1 MSAVDKT
8 KSAAQLIAEKMAK
21 GEAAR
26 TKEEISAN
34 KPLVGRYD
42 RGDSVSQQKLQRNL
56 MALGPD
62 EDDEKI
68 LVRVRAEQLTSEQAK
83 KVAADADERRD
94 RIEGPLKKYDA
105 AYLHQVPVYE
115 KDAAGKMAIVM
126 VEDPADSSKK
136 IPSVQNLFNPALT
149 RLISLENCKRWQADV
164 NQYGSDE
171 DLVTERWATS
181 FIEQATEEELLRE
194 VRREMRDLPTEEQGS
209 IVLFK
214 MISDSITSHHEEQVK
229 VVVKIVKTLKPS
241 DVKGEHIPTFLQ
253 DLNVA
258 VEYLIGADSSKG
270 EKYIPYDFIECLL
283 KNLSEGCRQA
293 EFADTFST
301 LYKNWKNAG
310 TPTNL
315 DGKEWREQYKL
326 IRGIA
331 LSKYN
336 DLSITDADG
345 KNEWT
350 GANSPGK
357 DAAFKGAEGLI
368 CWRCGEADHF
378 VKDCKKPKSDG
389 LPYRPKKGKG
399 KGSGAGGGRSS
410 NSNRKSRS
418 QYPPSGERRRP
429 EKGEERSGRMMVNK
443 ATGEKERHWP
453 CSTCKAECG
462 DAWST
467 HEPGKKSHEAWAA
480 NKAEDAA
487 VAEAVKSSKA
497 AAAAAAAAAA
507 KVPDIT
513 AAVQQSIQ
521 QALPR
526 ALESLIKEG
535 EREMAESGEGS
546 DRSEGAQYFTRALFH
561 GIKRSSKD

>member
-1 MSAVDKT
+1 MPRRSSRSISRRRTGSVPRSRAEGATGDTGRASRSPAPPRRGRSRTARGIATPAAGEAEEVRAGVETPAQQPIEDTYSFVGDSSPAESSGQQSSARSPDASVAAGQQDQDSEESEESDSSTDTTGREQDEDDQSSGDDEEENTMSAVDKT

-21 GEAAR
+21 GDTAR

-56 MALGPD
+56 MALGQD

-115 KDAAGKMAIVM
+115 KDAAGKMTIVM

-194 VRREMRDLPTEEQGS
+194 VRREMRD
-209 IVLFK
+209 
-214 MISDSITSHHEEQVK
+214 
-229 VVVKIVKTLKPS
+229 
-241 DVKGEHIPTFLQ
+241 
-253 DLNVA
+253 
-258 VEYLIGADSSKG
+258 
-270 EKYIPYDFIECLL
+270 
-283 KNLSEGCRQA
+283 
-293 EFADTFST
+293 
-301 LYKNWKNAG
+301 
-310 TPTNL
+310 
-315 DGKEWREQYKL
+315 
-326 IRGIA
+326 
-331 LSKYN
+331 
-336 DLSITDADG
+336 
-345 KNEWT
+345 
-350 GANSPGK
+350 
-357 DAAFKGAEGLI
+357 
-368 CWRCGEADHF
+368 
-378 VKDCKKPKSDG
+378 G

-429 EKGEERSGRMMVNK
+429 EKGEERTGRMMVNK

-480 NKAEDAA
+480 NNFCS
-487 VAEAVKSSKA
+487 VL
-497 AAAAAAAAAA
+497 
-507 KVPDIT
+507 
-513 AAVQQSIQ
+513 AVQ
-521 QALPR
+521 
-526 ALESLIKEG
+526 
-535 EREMAESGEGS
+535 
-546 DRSEGAQYFTRALFH
+546 
-561 GIKRSSKD
+561 